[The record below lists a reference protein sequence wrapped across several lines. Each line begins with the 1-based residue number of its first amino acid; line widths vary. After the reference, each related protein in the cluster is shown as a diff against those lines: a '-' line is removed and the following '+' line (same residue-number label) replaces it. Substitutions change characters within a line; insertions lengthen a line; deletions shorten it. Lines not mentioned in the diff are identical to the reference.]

1 MSQILVLNAGSSSL
15 KYRLFQ
21 MPGEETLASGLVE
34 RVGEADGW
42 ARFRHQ
48 ISDREPRSGETACQD
63 HRQALGMVLE
73 ELTDPGRG
81 CLVSLGQLQ
90 AVGHRVVHGGEVFH
104 SPTLLDDVVLA
115 RMAELVD
122 LAPLHLPPALAC
134 IVACRQLMPGLPQVA
149 HFDTMFHQSMPDHA
163 YLYPVPPHWHS
174 EFGVRRYGF
183 HGSSHEYAV
192 QQAAHHLDRPANDLR
207 LVTAHLGNGASLT
220 AWDRGRVLDTSM
232 GFTPLEGVMMG
243 TRPGWIDAALV
254 PHLAR
259 RLGETAEVVVERL
272 NHECG
277 LFGVSGLSRDLRVIA
292 QARSQGNQRAD
303 LAWRM
308 FVFRLLKCLGA
319 YVFALGGAEAVV
331 LTGGIGEN
339 AWEMRRDLFAAT
351 ASLGLELDPEANRET
366 VGGRE
371 GFISTPGSPV
381 KLLVVPAQEELVIAR
396 AVRQRL
402 ADTRA
407 A

>member
-21 MPGEETLASGLVE
+21 MPGEDTLASGLVE
-34 RVGEADGW
+34 RMGEADGW

-48 ISDREPRSGETACQD
+48 VAGREPRSGETSCQD
-63 HRQALGMVLE
+63 HRQALVMVLD
-73 ELTDPGRG
+73 ELTEPGRG
-81 CLVSLGQLQ
+81 CLASLEQLQ
-90 AVGHRVVHGGEVFH
+90 AVGHRVVHGGEVFQA
-104 SPTLLDDVVLA
+104 PTLLDDDALE
-115 RMAELVD
+115 RMTKLVD
-122 LAPLHLPPALAC
+122 LAPLHMPPVLAC
-134 IVACRQLMPGLPQVA
+134 IAACRQLMPGLPQVA

-174 EFGVRRYGF
+174 EYGVRRYGF

-192 QQAAHHLDRPANDLR
+192 QEAARLLERPANELR

-259 RLGETAEVVVERL
+259 RLGETAEAVVARL

-277 LFGVSGLSRDLRVIA
+277 LFGVSGLSRDLRVIG
-292 QARSQGNQRAD
+292 QARAQGHQRAD

-308 FVFRLLKCLGA
+308 FVFRLLKCLGS

-339 AWEMRRDLFAAT
+339 AWELRRDVFAAT
-351 ASLGLELDPEANRET
+351 ASLGLELDQEANRAM
-366 VGGRE
+366 VAGRQ
-371 GFISTPGSPV
+371 GFISSAHSPV
-381 KLLVVPAQEELVIAR
+381 KLLVVPAQEELVIVR

-402 ADTRA
+402 AA
-407 A
+407 

>member
-1 MSQILVLNAGSSSL
+1 MI
-15 KYRLFQ
+15 
-21 MPGEETLASGLVE
+21 
-34 RVGEADGW
+34 
-42 ARFRHQ
+42 
-48 ISDREPRSGETACQD
+48 
-63 HRQALGMVLE
+63 LE
-73 ELTDPGRG
+73 ELTDPARG
-81 CLVSLGQLQ
+81 CLTSLDELQ
-90 AVGHRVVHGGEVFH
+90 AVGHRVVHGGEIFH
-104 SPTLLDDVVLA
+104 SPTLLDDVALV

-122 LAPLHLPPALAC
+122 LAPLHMPPALAC
-134 IVACRQLMPGLPQVA
+134 IAACRHRLPDLPQVA

-174 EFGVRRYGF
+174 EYGIRRYGF

-192 QQAAHHLDRPANDLR
+192 QQAAHHLGRPANQLR

-259 RLGETAEVVVERL
+259 CLGETAEAVVERL

-339 AWEMRRDLFAAT
+339 AWELRQDLFAAT
-351 ASLGLELDPEANRET
+351 TSLGLELDRQANRET
-366 VGGRE
+366 VEGRE
-371 GFISTPGSPV
+371 GFINTPGSPV

-402 ADTRA
+402 ADALA